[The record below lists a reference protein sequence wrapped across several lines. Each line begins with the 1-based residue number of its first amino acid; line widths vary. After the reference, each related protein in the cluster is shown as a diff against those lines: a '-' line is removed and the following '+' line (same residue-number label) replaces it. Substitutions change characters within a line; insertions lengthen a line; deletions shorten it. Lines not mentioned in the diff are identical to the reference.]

1 MRGKMV
7 DKSYR
12 MKDAADFGR
21 AVRDRR
27 KELGYTQKYVSE
39 ITGISASFLS
49 DLENGK
55 ATVELGKALMVASLL
70 GLNVNF
76 SKR

>member
-1 MRGKMV
+1 MTDQSFRI
-7 DKSYR
+7 
-12 MKDAADFGR
+12 KDVADFGK
-21 AVRDRR
+21 AVKNRR
-27 KELGYTQKYVSE
+27 KELGYTQKDLSE

-55 ATVELGKALMVASLL
+55 ATVELGKVLLVVSLL
-70 GLNVNF
+70 GLNIYC

>member
-1 MRGKMV
+1 MTGQSFRI
-7 DKSYR
+7 
-12 MKDAADFGR
+12 KDVADFGK
-21 AVRDRR
+21 AVKNRR
-27 KELGYTQKYVSE
+27 KELGYTQKDLSE

-55 ATVELGKALMVASLL
+55 ATVELGKVLTVVSLL
-70 GLNVNF
+70 GLNIYC

>member
-1 MRGKMV
+1 MTDQSFRI
-7 DKSYR
+7 
-12 MKDAADFGR
+12 KDVADFGK
-21 AVRDRR
+21 AVKNRR
-27 KELGYTQKYVSE
+27 KELGYTQKDLSE

-55 ATVELGKALMVASLL
+55 ATVELGKVLMVVSLL
-70 GLNVNF
+70 GLNIYC

>member
-1 MRGKMV
+1 MTGQSFRI
-7 DKSYR
+7 
-12 MKDAADFGR
+12 KDVADFGK
-21 AVRDRR
+21 AVNNRR
-27 KELGYTQKYVSE
+27 KELGYTQKDLSE

-55 ATVELGKALMVASLL
+55 ATVELGKVLMVVSLL
-70 GLNVNF
+70 GLNIYC

>member
-1 MRGKMV
+1 MTGQSFRIEDV
-7 DKSYR
+7 
-12 MKDAADFGR
+12 ADFGK
-21 AVRDRR
+21 AVKNRR
-27 KELGYTQKYVSE
+27 KELGYTQKDLSE

-55 ATVELGKALMVASLL
+55 ATVELGKVLMVVSLL
-70 GLNVNF
+70 GLNIYC

>member
-1 MRGKMV
+1 MNP
-7 DKSYR
+7 
-12 MKDAADFGR
+12 ADFGK
-21 AVRDRR
+21 AICSRR
-27 KELGYTQKYVSE
+27 KELGYTQKYISE

-55 ATVELGKALMVASLL
+55 TTVELGKAMMIASLL
-70 GLNVNF
+70 GLNMYF

>member
-1 MRGKMV
+1 MTGQSFRI
-7 DKSYR
+7 
-12 MKDAADFGR
+12 KDVADFGK
-21 AVRDRR
+21 AVKNRR
-27 KELGYTQKYVSE
+27 KELGYTQKDLSE

-55 ATVELGKALMVASLL
+55 ATVELEKVLMVVSLL
-70 GLNVNF
+70 GLNIYC

>member
-1 MRGKMV
+1 MAGQSFRI
-7 DKSYR
+7 
-12 MKDAADFGR
+12 KDVADFGK
-21 AVRDRR
+21 AVKSRR
-27 KELGYTQKYVSE
+27 KELGYTQKDISE

-55 ATVELGKALMVASLL
+55 TTVELGKVLMVVSLL
-70 GLNVNF
+70 GLNIYC